1 MIDQR
6 QGADFAS
13 SLTSIRCPT
22 GVTLR
27 AVEDEL
33 ANTLTHGVG
42 LVLSVAG
49 MVALAVLTSLR
60 GNLWHIIG
68 CGIYGGSLVMLY
80 GASTA
85 YHGARRPRVK
95 RILRTV
101 DHIAIYLLIAGT
113 YTPFTLVNLRGPWGW
128 TLFGL
133 VWSLAVFGTLFKLI
147 VRDHPEWFSLG
158 IYLIMGW
165 VCVIAAKPILEIAPG
180 GLLAL
185 LLGGGAA
192 YTLGTLFYAWDHK
205 PYYHAVWHVFVL
217 AGSSLHFCAIM
228 LYVVPLGF

>member
-1 MIDQR
+1 MSEQR
-6 QGADFAS
+6 QSTDFAS
-13 SLTSIRCPT
+13 SSTSVERPT

-49 MVALAVLTSLR
+49 LVALTVLTSLR
-60 GNLWHIIG
+60 GNLWHIVG
-68 CGIYGGSLVMLY
+68 CSIYGGSLVVLY
-80 GASTA
+80 GVSTA
-85 YHGARRPRVK
+85 YHGVRKPRVK
-95 RILRTV
+95 RILRKV

-113 YTPFTLVNLRGPWGW
+113 YTPFTLVNLHGPWGW
-128 TLFGL
+128 TVFGL
-133 VWSLAVFGTLFKLI
+133 VWSLAIFGTLFKLT

-158 IYLIMGW
+158 IYLTMGW
-165 VCVIAAKPILEIAPG
+165 VGVIAAKPIWEIAPG

-185 LLGGGAA
+185 LLAGGMA
-192 YTLGTLFYAWDHK
+192 YTLGTLFYAWDGK

-217 AGSSLHFCAIM
+217 AGSALHFCAVV
-228 LYVVPLGF
+228 LYVVPPVF

>member
-1 MIDQR
+1 
-6 QGADFAS
+6 
-13 SLTSIRCPT
+13 
-22 GVTLR
+22 
-27 AVEDEL
+27 
-33 ANTLTHGVG
+33 
-42 LVLSVAG
+42 
-49 MVALAVLTSLR
+49 MVVLTSLR
-60 GNLWHIIG
+60 GNPWHIVG
-68 CGIYGGSLVMLY
+68 CGIYGVSLVMLY

-133 VWSLAVFGTLFKLI
+133 VWSLAVVGTLFKLI
-147 VRDHPEWFSLG
+147 VRDHPEWFSLS
-158 IYLIMGW
+158 IYLTMGW

-185 LLGGGAA
+185 MLGGGAA